1 MVPAAEQPV
10 GLQNERLQLMMPH
23 VEQNSLVSVEQLAH
37 EVVEVL
43 DGLFPARQDALS
55 LHEPEFSERA
65 EATVVECIR
74 STFVSSVGA
83 FVSEFEARLADYCGA
98 AHAVAMVNGTAALE
112 VALRV
117 AGVESNTEVLLPSLT
132 FVATPNAISHL
143 NAVPHFVDINEQ
155 TLGIDP
161 AALRQHLNRV
171 GESKAGQLF
180 NCETGRRIAAVVPV
194 HVFGHPVEMDELVE
208 VADDFGIAVIEDAAE
223 ALGSQY
229 KGRQCAAMGLLGAVS
244 FNGNKIITTGGGGA
258 VLTNDPNLAAMA
270 RHLSTTAKRSHPWAF
285 EHDSVGYNYR
295 MPNLNAAL
303 GVSQLEE
310 LPERIAKKRRLAA
323 AYIDRF
329 AGHPDLRIMQEPE
342 QSVSNYW
349 LNTLLLEPHAVLSR
363 DVILQTLNDA
373 GFMARPV
380 WEPMHR
386 LSMYA
391 NAPRALLPHTESL
404 AERIINLPSSA
415 KLAELLQ

>member
-1 MVPAAEQPV
+1 
-10 GLQNERLQLMMPH
+10 MMPH
-23 VEQNSLVSVEQLAH
+23 VEQTSLVGAEQLAH
-37 EVVEVL
+37 EVVGIL
-43 DGLFPARQDALS
+43 DELFPARQDAFA

-117 AGVESNTEVLLPSLT
+117 AGVESNSEVLLPSLT

-161 AALRQHLNRV
+161 LALRQHLNRV
-171 GESKAGQLF
+171 GESKAGQLL
-180 NCETGRRIAAVVPV
+180 NRETGRRIAAVVPV

-229 KGRQCAAMGLLGAVS
+229 KGRHCAAIGLLGAVS

-310 LPERIAKKRRLAA
+310 LPDRIARKRQLAA

-329 AGHPDLRIMQEPE
+329 AGHPDLRIMKEPE

-380 WEPMHR
+380 WEPMHT

-391 NAPRALLPHTESL
+391 DSPRALLPNTESL

>member
-1 MVPAAEQPV
+1 
-10 GLQNERLQLMMPH
+10 MMPQL
-23 VEQNSLVSVEQLAH
+23 EQSSLVGAEQLAN
-37 EVVEVL
+37 EVVEHL
-43 DGLFPARQDALS
+43 DGLFPDRKGALA

-65 EATVVECIR
+65 ETNVVDCIR

-83 FVSEFEARLADYCGA
+83 FVSEFEARLAEYCGV

-117 AGVESNTEVLLPSLT
+117 AGVEPNTEVLLPSLT
-132 FVATPNAISHL
+132 FVATPNAVSHL
-143 NAVPHFVDINEQ
+143 NAVPHFVDVNEQ

-161 AALRQHLNRV
+161 SALRLHLKRV

-180 NCETGRRIAAVVPV
+180 NRETGRQISAIVPV
-194 HVFGHPVEMDELVE
+194 HVFGHPVEMDELLE
-208 VADDFGIAVIEDAAE
+208 IAASFGIAVIEDAAE

-229 KGRQCAAMGLLGAVS
+229 KARQCATMGLLGAVS

-285 EHDSVGYNYR
+285 EHDRVGYNYR

-310 LPERIAKKRRLAA
+310 LPDRIAKKRRLAA

-329 AGHPDLRIMQEPE
+329 AGHPDLRIMKEPD

-349 LNTLLLEPHAVLSR
+349 LNTLLLEPHAAFSR
-363 DVILQTLNDA
+363 DAILQALNDA

-415 KLAELLQ
+415 KLGELLQ

>member
-1 MVPAAEQPV
+1 MMRQREQS
-10 GLQNERLQLMMPH
+10 
-23 VEQNSLVSVEQLAH
+23 SLVGAEQLAN
-37 EVVEVL
+37 EVVERL
-43 DGLFPARQDALS
+43 DGLFPDREGALA

-65 EATVVECIR
+65 EANVVDCIR

-83 FVSEFEARLADYCGA
+83 FVSEFEARLAEYCGV

-117 AGVESNTEVLLPSLT
+117 AGVEPNTEVLLPSLT
-132 FVATPNAISHL
+132 FVATPNAVSHL
-143 NAVPHFVDINEQ
+143 NAVPHFVDVNEQ

-161 AALRQHLNRV
+161 AALRLHLQRV

-180 NCETGRRIAAVVPV
+180 NRETGRPISAIVPV
-194 HVFGHPVEMDELVE
+194 HVFGHPVAMDELLE
-208 VADDFGIAVIEDAAE
+208 IAASFGIAVIEDAAE

-229 KGRQCAAMGLLGAVS
+229 KARQCAAIGLLGAVS

-310 LPERIAKKRRLAA
+310 LPDRIAKKRQVAT

-329 AGHPDLRIMQEPE
+329 EGHPDLRILREPE
-342 QSVSNYW
+342 HTISNYW
-349 LNTLLLEPHAVLSR
+349 LNTLLIEPHAAFSR
-363 DVILQTLNDA
+363 DVILQALNDA

-391 NAPRALLPHTESL
+391 DAPRALLPNTDSL

-415 KLAELLQ
+415 KLAECLQ

>member
-1 MVPAAEQPV
+1 
-10 GLQNERLQLMMPH
+10 MMPQR
-23 VEQNSLVSVEQLAH
+23 EQSSLVGAEQLAN
-37 EVVEVL
+37 EVVEHL
-43 DGLFPARQDALS
+43 DGLFPDRKGALA

-65 EATVVECIR
+65 ETNVVDCIR

-83 FVSEFEARLADYCGA
+83 FVGEFEARLAEYCGV

-117 AGVESNTEVLLPSLT
+117 AGVEPNTEVLLPSLT
-132 FVATPNAISHL
+132 FVATPNAVSHL
-143 NAVPHFVDINEQ
+143 DAVPHFVDVSEQ

-161 AALRQHLNRV
+161 SALRLHLNRV

-180 NCETGRRIAAVVPV
+180 NRETGRPISAIVPV
-194 HVFGHPVEMDELVE
+194 HVFGHPVEMDELLE
-208 VADDFGIAVIEDAAE
+208 VAASYGIAVIEDAAE

-229 KGRQCAAMGLLGAVS
+229 KARQCAAMGLLGAVS

-258 VLTNDPNLAAMA
+258 VLTNDPSLAAMA

-285 EHDSVGYNYR
+285 EHDRVGYNYR

-310 LPERIAKKRRLAA
+310 LPDRIAKKRQVAT

-329 AGHPDLRIMQEPE
+329 EGHPDLRIMREPE

-349 LNTLLLEPHAVLSR
+349 LNTLLIEPHAAFSR
-363 DVILQTLNDA
+363 DAILQALNDA

-391 NAPRALLPHTESL
+391 DAPRALLPNTESL